1 MPSEDIGYRGI
12 GRAEDQTP
20 GYNEIRFVVMSLM
33 ARMSFCAPVEV
44 MAVTNAGGVSPVGFV
59 DVKPLINQTDGQGNA
74 IEHGTI
80 YNIPYIRVQGG
91 DNAVIIDPQ
100 VGDIGMCSFADRDI
114 SILKSTKTR
123 ANPGSKRK
131 LSKADGIYTG
141 GILNGTPSQYVR
153 FADGI
158 VELVGTNQLNV
169 KAPNV
174 AIEASTQASITA
186 PTIALN
192 GNLTMAGETGGSSEA
207 TLTGNFNITGTIK
220 NNGKN
225 IGDTHTH
232 NNVQPGSGNSGSVN

>member
-1 MPSEDIGYRGI
+1 MNSEDIGYRGI
-12 GRAEDQTP
+12 GRAEDESP
-20 GYNEIRFVVMSLM
+20 GFNEMSFVFMSLM
-33 ARMSFCAPVEV
+33 ARMSFCTLVEV
-44 MAVTNAGGVSPVGFV
+44 KGVTNAGGISPVGFV
-59 DVKPLINQTDGQGNA
+59 DVQPLVNQTDGQGNA
-74 IEHGTI
+74 IEHGII
-80 YNIPYIRVQGG
+80 YGIPYMRIQGG
-91 DNAVIIDPQ
+91 NNAIIIDPII
-100 VGDIGMCSFADRDI
+100 GDIGMCSFADRDI
-114 SILKSTKTR
+114 SVVKNTKAR

-141 GILNGTPSQYVR
+141 GCLNGAPSQYVR

-207 TLTGNFNITGTIK
+207 TLTGNFNINGTIK

-232 NNVQPGSGNSGSVN
+232 NNVQPGSGNSGGVN